1 MNRISKI
8 LVCVAL
14 FAALQVPAVSKV
26 QAQPG
31 ERFGDNMFL
40 SLKGGMSMYSN
51 RLNDNPTGFSG
62 GISVGKWI
70 VSPLAFRVSFD
81 FMTVPNASTSNPFTA
96 QFALGSAEFLW
107 DFTSTFFR
115 IRNWRLKFYP
125 MLGLGVVFQGGNN
138 GHRTDHDFQAMLGG
152 QLNFAI
158 TPRWDAFLEYKC
170 NLFPEAFDGSRG
182 DVYLHSF
189 LLGFSHQFTEG
200 PFRRRTE
207 HESRDVMEDWF
218 FGAGVGPNFS
228 SFTFEHID
236 KLGMYGAA
244 PEIMF
249 GRNYSNFWTIRFQLG
264 GLTAHERYD
273 TVNDEPGK
281 GYTFSTLHA
290 DVMANLT
297 HAIKFTRGK
306 KLNVLP
312 YLGAGLV
319 WRYDDVR
326 FDMAADFGVMLRYY
340 VGRRSDLYADFKY
353 TMVPPRIAGGP
364 GEPGPLPGILSYDI
378 LWVGLPS
385 ITIGYIYN
393 FGHNTTRYRLP
404 AHWSPSSSCT
414 D

>member
-1 MNRISKI
+1 MKKHI
-8 LVCVAL
+8 LLLLMMAGL
-14 FAALQVPAVSKV
+14 FATAV
-26 QAQPG
+26 AQPG

-40 SLKGGMSMYSN
+40 SLKGGMGMYSN

-81 FMTVPNASTSNPFTA
+81 FMTIPNASTLHPYTSR
-96 QFALGSAEFLW
+96 FALGSAEFLW
-107 DFTSTFFR
+107 DFTSTFMR
-115 IRNWRLKFYP
+115 IRNWPVKFYP
-125 MLGLGVVFQGGNN
+125 MLGLGVVFEGGDN
-138 GHRTDHDFQAMLGG
+138 GHRTDHEFQAMLGG
-152 QLNFAI
+152 QVNYII
-158 TPRWDAFLEYKC
+158 TPRWDVFLEYKL
-170 NLFPEAFDGSRG
+170 NFFPEAFDGSNG

-200 PFRRRTE
+200 PFRRRTAA
-207 HESRDVMEDWF
+207 ESRGVMEDWF
-218 FGAGVGPNFS
+218 FGAGIGPNFS
-228 SFTFEHID
+228 SFTFEHMD

-249 GRNYSNFWTIRFQLG
+249 GRNYSNFWTIRFELN

-273 TVNDEPGK
+273 TINDEPGD
-281 GYTFSTLHA
+281 GYTFSAFHT
-290 DVMANLT
+290 DVMVNLT
-297 HAIKFTRGK
+297 HALKFSRGK

-312 YLGAGLV
+312 YLGAGLA
-319 WRYDDVR
+319 WRYDNAK

-340 VGRRSDLYADFKY
+340 IGRRSDLYADFKY
-353 TMVPPRIAGGP
+353 TMVTPRIAGGT
-364 GEPGPLPGILSYDI
+364 GEPGPLPGMLGYDI

-385 ITIGYIYN
+385 ITVGYIYN

-404 AHWSPSSSCT
+404 AHWSPGGSCA